1 MSCSMNL
8 KEYFSH
14 NGKYKTIICF
24 AVQNKNY
31 FNLMEKDTVKNK
43 INLTLIYHNHIC
55 LFYIHF

>member
-1 MSCSMNL
+1 MNL